1 MRFSLQLPSFSISLW
16 LRAFAEA
23 CVRFPAAMLCAAG
36 FTGALIQ
43 LVAAESENTDIIR
56 LLMASL
62 LGIPTSIG
70 LAALAERVGWEGWK
84 GYALQSLGI
93 LSAVVAYFLLNPKLP
108 NWESVQMLRYFVVL
122 AIAHLW
128 VAVSPFLE
136 RRRVVADFWEYN
148 KRLLTHFAV
157 GAVYAA
163 IIFIGLALAIAAV
176 NALFDL
182 HWKSRVYGYLFA
194 LMAGMFQTAFFLY
207 HFPRRMGF
215 HDEEAG
221 YPVILKNLCQ
231 YVFVPI
237 VGLYF
242 LILYAYSAKILL
254 EWALPRGWVS
264 SLVLG
269 FSVAGIFTYLIN
281 YRLPEYPVSRW
292 VLLYQRLLWWV
303 LAPMVALLF
312 VAISRRILDYG
323 VTPERYFVA
332 HTGVWLLVVC
342 GYFLWSKADDIRFI
356 PVSLALF
363 LVPAIVGPFS
373 AFEVSQ
379 RSQVRILR
387 EIFEKNKAF
396 ASSGLLKKDLSGLPN
411 EDRER
416 VRSMVDFL
424 SEQGALERISGWFPE
439 TLAAIAPDTL
449 PHYERSRA
457 LLEYLNL
464 TDKRPYEMLYVFS
477 EGAPRALTA
486 VNVAGFRNLYWL
498 NLSTA
503 LQPEET
509 RKPPYLG
516 LSASGQAIVVRL
528 NGASTW
534 TDTLELKTQ
543 LARWETLGRRN
554 VSALPDSLRTV
565 DWTRGQRT
573 YRLFVREL
581 WFEEGT
587 LRIQQLNGALLV
599 K

>member
-1 MRFSLQLPSFSISLW
+1 MRFSLQLPLFSISLW

-23 CVRFPAAMLCAAG
+23 CVRFPAAMLCAAM

-70 LAALAERVGWEGWK
+70 LAALAERAGWEGWK

-93 LSAVVAYFLLNPKLP
+93 LLAVVAYFLLHPKAP
-108 NWESVQMLRYFVVL
+108 NWEGVQIPRYFVVL
-122 AIAHLW
+122 VIAHLW
-128 VAVSPFLE
+128 VAVSPFLG
-136 RRRVVADFWEYN
+136 RRSAVADFWEYN

-182 HWKSRVYGYLFA
+182 HWSSRVYGYLFA
-194 LMAGMFQTAFFLY
+194 LMAGMFQTTFFLY
-207 HFPRRMGF
+207 HFPGRMAF
-215 HDEEAG
+215 DDDEVG

-281 YRLPEYPVSRW
+281 YRLREYPVSRW
-292 VLLYQRLLWWV
+292 VLVYQRFFWWV
-303 LAPMVALLF
+303 LAPMIVLLF
-312 VAISRRILDYG
+312 VAISRRISDYG

-342 GYFLWSKADDIRFI
+342 VYFLWSKADDIRFI
-356 PVSLALF
+356 PASLALF
-363 LVPAIVGPFS
+363 LVPAIVGPFN

-379 RSQVRILR
+379 RSQVGILK
-387 EIFEKNKAF
+387 EVFEKNQAF
-396 ASSGLLKKDLSGLPN
+396 ESSGLLKKDLSALPD

-416 VRSMVDFL
+416 VRSIVYFL
-424 SEQGALERISGWFPE
+424 SEQGALERIGGWFSAPIA
-439 TLAAIAPDTL
+439 TLAPDSL
-449 PHYERSRA
+449 VPYERAQRV
-457 LLEYLNL
+457 LEQLRLERQRSNEVLYLSAE
-464 TDKRPYEMLYVFS
+464 TS
-477 EGAPRALTA
+477 EQASQP
-486 VNVAGFRNLYWL
+486 VNIAGFRTFYGL
-498 NLSTA
+498 NLMEWSPPSANVSSAVFLSPSGKA
-503 LQPEET
+503 L
-509 RKPPYLG
+509 
-516 LSASGQAIVVRL
+516 VVRL
-528 NGASTW
+528 NGARSVA
-534 TDTLELKTQ
+534 DTLEFGPRLRQ
-543 LARWETLGRRN
+543 WETEGLKREGRM
-554 VSALPDSLRTV
+554 PDSLSTLNWNV
-565 DWTRGQRT
+565 GQRA
-573 YRLFVREL
+573 YRLFVQEVWL
-581 WFEEGT
+581 EEKT
-587 LRIQQLNGALLV
+587 QQVRQLKGALFV